1 MSTQYR
7 LVQSGKT
14 ASGGCSAGQG
24 SSEPGAPRIYLFIY
38 FNFCML
44 KFYNC
49 FDGVISAIS
58 NYDWEFFKDFCQNS
72 NFISKVGKFC
82 PYLFSLF

>member
-24 SSEPGAPRIYLFIY
+24 SSEPVAPRIYFILFLFTSLSFQI
-38 FNFCML
+38 NLLL
-44 KFYNC
+44 KKLC
-49 FDGVISAIS
+49 S
-58 NYDWEFFKDFCQNS
+58 
-72 NFISKVGKFC
+72 
-82 PYLFSLF
+82 

>member
-24 SSEPGAPRIYLFIY
+24 SSEPVAPRIYLFIILCGL
-38 FNFCML
+38 FNGAVSERL
-44 KFYNC
+44 I
-49 FDGVISAIS
+49 G
-58 NYDWEFFKDFCQNS
+58 
-72 NFISKVGKFC
+72 
-82 PYLFSLF
+82 LL